1 MNEQGIFNEVF
12 KYFGLPGV
20 IILYLMWDRWQDRNT
35 EKELEDER
43 KKRKASGDWI
53 SGQDFKRVSDDLT
66 ALTVKM
72 NGHLEKEALEDVKLA
87 KMESEQDHFKENIVE
102 IKENQKETFRLISE
116 IKTMLVESHK

>member
-1 MNEQGIFNEVF
+1 MNEQGILNEVF

-35 EKELEDER
+35 EKELEEER

-53 SGQDFKRVSDDLT
+53 SGQEFKRVSGDLT
-66 ALTVKM
+66 ALTVRV
-72 NGHLEKEALEDVKLA
+72 NGHLEKEAEENVKIA
-87 KMESEQDHFKENIVE
+87 RMELEQDHFKENIVE
-102 IKENQKETFRLISE
+102 IKDNQKEMFRLISE

>member
-1 MNEQGIFNEVF
+1 MNEQGILNEVF

-20 IILYLMWDRWQDRNT
+20 IILYLVWDRWQDRNT
-35 EKELEDER
+35 EKELENER
-43 KKRKASGDWI
+43 KKRRSSGEWI
-53 SGQDFKRVSDDLT
+53 SGQEFKRVSDDLM

-72 NGHLEKEALEDVKLA
+72 NGHLEKEAVEDVKIA

-116 IKTMLVESHK
+116 IKNMLVESHK